1 MTFQKL
7 LFIGFAT
14 LVLSGAFFVVFLRN
28 PLYGA
33 FALIT
38 SFVGLS
44 ALYVLIGAQFIGAAQ
59 IVVYA
64 GAIMMLFVFVI
75 MLLNVRADEERPPRH
90 RFLAYLAAPFALL
103 FGALMWFAVAGV
115 TGDRAPSGE
124 AGTVERVGKNLMTR
138 YLLPFE
144 LISVLI
150 LLAVVGA
157 LHLAKREKE

>member
-1 MTFQKL
+1 MTFQQL
-7 LFIGFAT
+7 LFIGFAS
-14 LVLSGAFFVVFLRN
+14 LVLGGAVSVVILRN

-44 ALYVLIGAQFIGAAQ
+44 ALYVTMGAQFIGAAQ

-90 RFLAYLAAPFALL
+90 RFLTWLAVPFGLL
-103 FGALMWFAVAGV
+103 FSVQVWLAVSDV
-115 TGDRAPSGE
+115 TADRTPSGE

-144 LISVLI
+144 LTSVLI

>member
-1 MTFQKL
+1 MTFQQL
-7 LFIGFAT
+7 LFVGFAA
-14 LVLSGAFFVVFLRN
+14 LVLSGAVSVVLLRN

-44 ALYVLIGAQFIGAAQ
+44 ALYVLMGAQFIGAAQ

-90 RFLAYLAAPFALL
+90 RFLVWLALPLGVAFSVQV
-103 FGALMWFAVAGV
+103 WFAVWGM
-115 TGDRAPSGE
+115 TGDHTPSGE

-144 LISVLI
+144 LTSVLI

>member
-1 MTFQKL
+1 M
-7 LFIGFAT
+7 
-14 LVLSGAFFVVFLRN
+14 
-28 PLYGA
+28 
-33 FALIT
+33 
-38 SFVGLS
+38 
-44 ALYVLIGAQFIGAAQ
+44 GAQFIGAAQ

-90 RFLAYLAAPFALL
+90 RFLVWLALPLGLAFSVQV
-103 FGALMWFAVAGV
+103 WFAVWGM
-115 TGDRAPSGE
+115 TGEHTPSGE

-144 LISVLI
+144 LTSVLI

>member
-1 MTFQKL
+1 MTFQQL
-7 LFIGFAT
+7 LFIGFAA
-14 LVLSGAFFVVFLRN
+14 LVLGGGIAVVLLRN

-44 ALYVLIGAQFIGAAQ
+44 ALYVMMGAQFIGAAQ

-90 RFLAYLAAPFALL
+90 RFLVWLAAPLALL
-103 FGALMWFAVAGV
+103 LSAGLWLAVAGV
-115 TGDRAPSGE
+115 QGDRAPSGE

-144 LISVLI
+144 LTSVLI